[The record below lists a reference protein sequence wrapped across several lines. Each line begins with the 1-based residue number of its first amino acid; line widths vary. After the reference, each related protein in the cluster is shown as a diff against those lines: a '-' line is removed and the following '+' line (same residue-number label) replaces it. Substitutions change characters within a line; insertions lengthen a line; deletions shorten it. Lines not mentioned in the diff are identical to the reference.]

1 MKHFALIAMTLA
13 LGLTA
18 CGPDR
23 PPPPP
28 PPPASAPTPPPP
40 PPAPPPGGITIT
52 GTVTSVAGRCNRIAA
67 DGGQSYAVVGLAMG
81 SDQSITVGDVRNGHY
96 VDAVSGDT
104 IDVSGGSISFR
115 VLANSAGVGVQNGPG
130 RIGDPGPWLR

>member
-28 PPPASAPTPPPP
+28 PPPASPPSPPPP

-67 DGGQSYAVVGLAMG
+67 DGGQSYAVHRGVLRGIPRGA
-81 SDQSITVGDVRNGHY
+81 
-96 VDAVSGDT
+96 
-104 IDVSGGSISFR
+104 R
-115 VLANSAGVGVQNGPG
+115 VQVVGVVSATQDCPGATVLRATGGVRRLGPG
-130 RIGDPGPWLR
+130 RG